1 MKEQLKTSRIIAL
14 SLALFV
20 AVGCGALKKQQPT
33 VIIRDSIRTE
43 YRDRIVRDTVN
54 YEIPVEVE
62 KVITRDT
69 VSHLENRLAASDAVV
84 SNGFLSH
91 SLRTKAGAVVK
102 VPVEVV
108 VRDTVVVQK
117 AAEIRTETQYV
128 EKSLNWWQKFRLG
141 AFWWLLVAGLAG
153 WAILLAPKLIKRI

>member
-1 MKEQLKTSRIIAL
+1 MANYRIIVL
-14 SLALFV
+14 TLALFA

-43 YRDRIVRDTVN
+43 YRDRIVRDTIN

-69 VSHLENRLAASDAVV
+69 TSHLENRLAASDAVV

-117 AAEIRTETQYV
+117 AAEIRTETVEV
-128 EKSLNWWQKFRLG
+128 EKPLSWWQRFRLG
-141 AFWWLLVAGLAG
+141 AFWWLLGLALAG